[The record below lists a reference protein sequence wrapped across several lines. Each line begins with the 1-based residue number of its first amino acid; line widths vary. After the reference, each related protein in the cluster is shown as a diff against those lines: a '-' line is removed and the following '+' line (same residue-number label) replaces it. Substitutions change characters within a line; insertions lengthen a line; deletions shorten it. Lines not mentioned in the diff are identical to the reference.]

1 MSEDHNAIF
10 QISEVDQVQIS
21 KSVKARG
28 REQCRLTP
36 TPHNNKEPAQLSQV
50 IPNFLGVRVPEGRG
64 GTNAAVVHSH
74 TRTLNLRPRLP
85 TAFRLNAPSGVR

>member
-1 MSEDHNAIF
+1 MDHNAIF
-10 QISEVDQVQIS
+10 QASEVDQVQIS
-21 KSVKARG
+21 ESVPGLGTTSAD
-28 REQCRLTP
+28 P

-50 IPNFLGVRVPEGRG
+50 IPNFLGVRIPEGSG

-74 TRTLNLRPRLP
+74 TQTPNLRPRLP